1 MVTQLLIRSIQYF
14 IDSLDEG
21 TDCMFIKSARIKSV
35 KSGCE
40 YMGESSITNFRQLG
54 QVYKYRSHLTGKKSR
69 VVSLG
74 QE

>member
-21 TDCMFIKSARIKSV
+21 TDCVFIKSARIKSV

-40 YMGESSITNFRQLG
+40 YMGESSITNF
-54 QVYKYRSHLTGKKSR
+54 
-69 VVSLG
+69 
-74 QE
+74 